1 VGELI
6 AEFVLEFVFEVVIVP
21 LVTALWDITKA
32 LAVVT
37 RETFIWLIG
46 LPALAI
52 RAIAVR
58 RTRRGTRNPES

>member
-6 AEFVLEFVFEVVIVP
+6 AQFVLEIVFEVVIVP
-21 LVTALWDITKA
+21 LVTVLWDATKG

-37 RETFIWLIG
+37 RETFVWLIG

-58 RTRRGTRNPES
+58 RTRRGTRDSES